1 MDGTVI
7 MESKYLKT
15 ELWSEQQEAV
25 EVLPTHPR
33 MILAD
38 STGLGKTL
46 SVLASFIKLYEDNPL
61 RKMVIFC
68 NKSSLATWKT
78 DIPKHLQ
85 GLDYLLLDSD
95 IDKNPNVV
103 RILNEPAPQIT
114 VISYSALVRKLKPY
128 VQKIYQTGNPVV
140 LILEEAHYCKN
151 DKSQRVDAVRP
162 FVNLSEF
169 CIAMTAQPIVNH
181 YLDAWGLF
189 DLLVPGL
196 LGTEAQFKK
205 KYCIYEWITYSWVK
219 GKKVPRKNPYPKFKG
234 YQNEAELKAKI
245 TPYILKRVKDYN
257 VQFHVIPVE
266 FTREEDAM
274 YTQSARGILTAEY
287 KEFVGRLPE
296 LQLITDNAITSDLEL
311 NRVKKLSSKEK
322 VLFKG
327 LIEQVQNDKE
337 AVIVFSAFK
346 KVLDRLQF
354 LIEASRLEF
363 GKLYRLDGETPA
375 GERTRITEEFGPGDI
390 LLVSPAGRESLNLQ
404 QSHILWSYNL
414 PFSLGDFVQL
424 IGRIARNDSKFT
436 QFDVYMPVVKNS
448 IDEYKVRSLLY
459 KSREFTK
466 IMAGEAAMPT
476 SWHKITRTKL
486 ETMRRKLL
494 WRAPDK
500 KARPTAYGKQR

>member
-1 MDGTVI
+1 MKFK
-7 MESKYLKT
+7 SPYLKT
-15 ELWSEQQEAV
+15 ELWAEQEESVQ
-25 EVLPTHPR
+25 VLPNQPR

-46 SVLASFIKLYEDNPL
+46 SVLATFIKLYEENPNRRL
-61 RKMVIFC
+61 VIFC
-68 NKSSLATWKT
+68 NKSSLSVWST

-85 GLDYLLLDSD
+85 GLDFIVLDSN
-95 IDKNPNVV
+95 IEKEPNRV
-103 RILNEPAPQIT
+103 RILSEPAPSIT
-114 VISYSALVRKLKPY
+114 VISYSALAKLKHY
-128 VQKIYQTGNPVV
+128 IQKIYQAGNSVILV
-140 LILEEAHYCKN
+140 LDEAHYCKN
-151 DKSQRVDAVRP
+151 DKSQRVEAVRP

-169 CIAMTAQPIVNH
+169 CIACSAMPINNH

-196 LGTEAQFKK
+196 LGTEAAFKK
-205 KYCIYEWITYSWVK
+205 RYCKYEWIKHSWVK
-219 GKKVPRKNPYPKFKG
+219 GKKVARKHPYPKFKG
-234 YQNEAELKAKI
+234 YQNEEELKAKI

-354 LIEASRLEF
+354 LIESSRLEF